1 MAITF
6 LEQKKKQEKLLP
18 ILVGVLLI
26 TALVVWWGYFKKS
39 TSEISTEIEGFEVFL
54 PTSKVEI
61 DFSIFEKPW
70 FDNFEPFEKSPIFE
84 GEKGKENPF
93 IINDIIEE

>member
-6 LEQKKKQEKLLP
+6 LEQRKKQQNLLP

-26 TALVVWWGYFKKS
+26 TAFVMWWGYFRDSSS
-39 TSEISTEIEGFEVFL
+39 TVEVMETDIFF
-54 PTSKVEI
+54 PSSKIEI

-70 FDNFEPFEKSPIFE
+70 FDNFEPFEKTSAFH

-93 IINDIIEE
+93 VGDIILEE

>member
-6 LEQKKKQEKLLP
+6 LEQRKKQQNLLP

-26 TALVVWWGYFKKS
+26 TAFVMWWGYFRDS
-39 TSEISTEIEGFEVFL
+39 SSVVEV
-54 PTSKVEI
+54 VEI
-61 DFSIFEKPW
+61 DIFSPSSRIEINFSIFENPW
-70 FDNFEPFEKSPIFE
+70 FDNFEPFEKAPAFE

-93 IINDIIEE
+93 VSDVILEE